1 MPIDKINFH
10 VYADGTRR
18 ILVVDNCAGE
28 TLDAF
33 NSILRSICGL
43 TAEPKDVSAL
53 TSEQNTDKTPDI
65 RTMPEIEMPGG
76 VRTAEDKTVFEYPD
90 IVLSAGEYAGMTLQE
105 AIEADGVKAALAIC
119 MNCREIEQA
128 NIRNEVISVCKK
140 VIRTDVA
147 TRSSKPEDAREI
159 HDFLKLYRAALNEQ
173 DKKEAAGI
181 QCETELWHIE
191 DRSKLQMIYETCI
204 KNILSRVSA

>member
-43 TAEPKDVSAL
+43 TAEPKDVPAL

-65 RTMPEIEMPGG
+65 RTMPEIEMPGDI
-76 VRTAEDKTVFEYPD
+76 RIAEDKTVFEYPD

-119 MNCREIEQA
+119 MNSREIEQA

-147 TRSSKPEDAREI
+147 TRSS
-159 HDFLKLYRAALNEQ
+159 
-173 DKKEAAGI
+173 
-181 QCETELWHIE
+181 
-191 DRSKLQMIYETCI
+191 
-204 KNILSRVSA
+204 